1 MRMAPQSRVAPSMG
15 GASHVIARDERYG
28 EVTDDDVRHFVRC
41 VGGDAAGVVVSTSAT
56 ATNSKAADGAGD
68 ALDKYNVDWMGKY
81 HGRSRVAV
89 LPKTTKE
96 LSAIMSRCHAR
107 NLAVV
112 PQGGNTGLVGGGVPA
127 YDEVVVNLGRMNA
140 ILSIDEDAGVSVVE
154 AGVVLEELE
163 SAVRA
168 RGMTV
173 PLDLGAKGKCQ
184 MGGCVSTNAGGLRLL
199 RYGSL
204 RGSVLGLEIVLAN
217 GEVLDLL
224 RTLRKDNTGY
234 DLKQLF
240 IGAEG
245 TLGIVTKIAILTPR
259 APTNVNVALF
269 GLDSFASC
277 VELLKLAR
285 GRLGEILSA
294 FEFFDRESLD
304 LVLEQLKGTRD
315 PLAKPCPFYVVVE
328 TSGSV
333 KSHDNAKLQA
343 FLKIVKNQ
351 RVIVD
356 GVVGKDEKHA
366 FALWT
371 LRERISV
378 ALKYAGAV
386 YKYDISLPTARMYNL
401 VTTLRARL
409 APQFGSGVKVLGYGH
424 LGDGNL
430 HLNISCAEYT
440 DALERA
446 IEPFVYEYTRD
457 ERGSVS
463 AEHGLGIMKAE
474 EIIYSKDAK
483 AVELMGAMKRAL
495 DPRGILN
502 PYKVLPAATRAAA
515 LIPMSR
521 L

>member
-1 MRMAPQSRVAPSMG
+1 LTSRDVERFEEILNFDRSRVVRARTVTEAMG
-15 GASHVIARDERYG
+15 DATGDARDE
-28 EVTDDDVRHFVRC
+28 
-41 VGGDAAGVVVSTSAT
+41 AM
-56 ATNSKAADGAGD
+56 
-68 ALDKYNVDWMGKY
+68 DKYNADWTGNY
-81 HGRSRVAV
+81 RGSASIAL
-89 LPKTTKE
+89 LPQTTTE
-96 LSAIMSRCHAR
+96 VSEILRYCSARA
-107 NLAVV
+107 LAVV

-127 YDEVVVNLGRMNA
+127 LDEVVLHMGRMNRV
-140 ILSIDEDAGVSVVE
+140 IEIDEDAGVCVCE

-168 RGMTV
+168 KGMTV

-204 RGSVLGLEIVLAN
+204 RGSVLGLEVVLAN

-234 DLKQLF
+234 DMKQLF

-245 TLGIVTKIAILTPR
+245 TLGVVTKIALLTPR
-259 APTNVNVALF
+259 APKSVNVALF

-285 GRLGEILSA
+285 GGLGEILSA

-304 LVLEQLKGTRD
+304 LVLEQLKGTSD
-315 PLAKPCPFYVVVE
+315 PLARRCAFYVVVE

-333 KSHDNAKLQA
+333 KAHDDAKLRG
-343 FLKIVKNQ
+343 FLKTVKNA
-351 RVIVD
+351 RVIAD

-386 YKYDISLPTARMYNL
+386 YKYDISLPTAKMYDI
-401 VTTLRARL
+401 VTILRDRL
-409 APQFGSGVKVLGYGH
+409 APRFGESVKVVGYGH

-430 HLNISCAEYT
+430 HLNVSCVKRDDELAS
-440 DALERA
+440 A

-457 ERGSVS
+457 MRGSVS

-474 EIIYSKDAK
+474 EILYSKDAK
-483 AVELMGAMKRAL
+483 AVELMGAMKRVL
-495 DPRGILN
+495 DPLGILN
-502 PYKVLPAATRAAA
+502 PYKVLPEATRAAA
-515 LIPMSR
+515 LVPMSK

>member
-1 MRMAPQSRVAPSMG
+1 MG
-15 GASHVIARDERYG
+15 GASRVIARDGRYG
-28 EVTDDDVRHFVRC
+28 VVNDEDISCFVRC
-41 VGGDAAGVVVSTSAT
+41 LGGDATGVVVSSSASSAT
-56 ATNSKAADGAGD
+56 PSVRDNGDGAM
-68 ALDKYNVDWMGKY
+68 DKYNVDWMGKY
-81 HGRSRVAV
+81 RGRSRVAV
-89 LPKTTKE
+89 LPRSTEE
-96 LSAIMSRCHAR
+96 LRAVMARCYAR

-127 YDEVVVNLGRMNA
+127 HDEVVVNLGRMNA

-204 RGSVLGLEIVLAN
+204 RGSVLGLEVVLAN

-285 GRLGEILSA
+285 GLLGEILSA

-315 PLAKPCPFYVVVE
+315 PLVKQCPFYVVIE

-333 KSHDNAKLQA
+333 KSHDNAKLRA
-343 FLKIVKNQ
+343 FLKVVKNK
-351 RVIVD
+351 RIIVD
-356 GVVGKDEKHA
+356 GVVGKNEKHA

-409 APQFGSGVKVLGYGH
+409 APEFGDGVKVLGYGH

-440 DALERA
+440 DALESA

-463 AEHGLGIMKAE
+463 AEHGLGLMKAE

-502 PYKVLPAATRAAA
+502 PYKVLPAATRAEA
-515 LIPMSR
+515 LTPTSK